1 MSLIVQALAAGTLII
16 DILIVLG
23 GLVYAAKRIFGFEWP
38 ENIQKIVEKL
48 RVYSIEISLGLAVI
62 ATAGSLCLSNFLK
75 WEPCRL
81 CWFQRIFMYPIAVI
95 SGSALFLGNSDLKD
109 YAMPLALIGAPMA
122 LYHGVI
128 QRFEQFTSAGC
139 SVTAVSCST
148 EYTFHYGYI
157 TIPVMALTA
166 FLVIIFVL
174 WRFED

>member
-1 MSLIVQALAAGTLII
+1 MVVETVLSAATLLLDIALLASLGIFAAKKTGYTSRYIGRLEELISDNTTEIVFAVSTVATLGS
-16 DILIVLG
+16 LYFSNVLG
-23 GLVYAAKRIFGFEWP
+23 Y
-38 ENIQKIVEKL
+38 
-48 RVYSIEISLGLAVI
+48 
-62 ATAGSLCLSNFLK
+62 
-75 WEPCRL
+75 EPCRL
-81 CWFQRIFMYPIAVI
+81 CWFQRILMYPIAVI
-95 SGSALFLGNSDLKD
+95 SGSALFLGKSDLKD
-109 YAMPLALIGAPMA
+109 YAMPLALIGAPIA
-122 LYHGVI
+122 FYHSMI

>member
-1 MSLIVQALAAGTLII
+1 MVVENTLSTATLLLDLALIGALGVFAAKKAGYSSEYFNRAEEFISNNTTEIVFVVSAIATLGSLYFSN
-16 DILIVLG
+16 VLG
-23 GLVYAAKRIFGFEWP
+23 Y
-38 ENIQKIVEKL
+38 
-48 RVYSIEISLGLAVI
+48 
-62 ATAGSLCLSNFLK
+62 
-75 WEPCRL
+75 EPCRL
-81 CWFQRIFMYPIAVI
+81 CWFQRILMYPIAII
-95 SGSALFLGNSDLKD
+95 SGSALFLGKSDLKD

-122 LYHGVI
+122 FYHGMI

>member
-1 MSLIVQALAAGTLII
+1 MVVETALSTATLLLDIALIGTLGVFAAKKAGYEFGYFNTIEE
-16 DILIVLG
+16 LISENTTEIVFAVSTIATLGSLYFSNVLG
-23 GLVYAAKRIFGFEWP
+23 Y
-38 ENIQKIVEKL
+38 
-48 RVYSIEISLGLAVI
+48 
-62 ATAGSLCLSNFLK
+62 
-75 WEPCRL
+75 EPCRL

-95 SGSALFLGNSDLKD
+95 SGSALFLDKSDLKD
-109 YAMPLALIGAPMA
+109 YAMPLALIGAPIGF
-122 LYHGVI
+122 YHSMI
-128 QRFEQFTSAGC
+128 QRFEQFTSSGC

>member
-1 MSLIVQALAAGTLII
+1 MLVETALSTSALLLDIALIGALGVFLAKKAGYSSEYFNRIEGFISNNTTEIVFVVSTIATLGSLYFSN
-16 DILIVLG
+16 VLG
-23 GLVYAAKRIFGFEWP
+23 Y
-38 ENIQKIVEKL
+38 
-48 RVYSIEISLGLAVI
+48 
-62 ATAGSLCLSNFLK
+62 
-75 WEPCRL
+75 EPCRL

-95 SGSALFLGNSDLKD
+95 SGSALFLEKSDLRD
-109 YAMPLALIGAPMA
+109 YVMPLALIGAPTA
-122 LYHGVI
+122 FYHGMI

-139 SVTAVSCST
+139 SVTAISCST

>member
-1 MSLIVQALAAGTLII
+1 MVVETALSTAVLLL
-16 DILIVLG
+16 DIVLVG
-23 GLVYAAKRIFGFEWP
+23 ALGVFAAKKAGYSSVYFNRIEEFISDNTTE
-38 ENIQKIVEKL
+38 IVF
-48 RVYSIEISLGLAVI
+48 AVSAI
-62 ATAGSLCLSNFLK
+62 ATVGSLYFSNVLGY
-75 WEPCRL
+75 EPCRL

-95 SGSALFLGNSDLKD
+95 SGSALFLGKSDLKD

-122 LYHGVI
+122 FYHSMI

-166 FLVIIFVL
+166 FLLIVFVL

>member
-1 MSLIVQALAAGTLII
+1 MVVETALSTAVLLLDVALIGAVGVFAAKKAGYTFEYFNRIEELISDNTTEIVFVVSTIATLGSLYFSN
-16 DILIVLG
+16 VLG
-23 GLVYAAKRIFGFEWP
+23 Y
-38 ENIQKIVEKL
+38 
-48 RVYSIEISLGLAVI
+48 
-62 ATAGSLCLSNFLK
+62 
-75 WEPCRL
+75 EPCRL

-95 SGSALFLGNSDLKD
+95 SGSALFLGKSDLKD
-109 YAMPLALIGAPMA
+109 YAMPLALIGAPIGV
-122 LYHGVI
+122 YHSMI
-128 QRFEQFTSAGC
+128 QRFEQFTSSGC